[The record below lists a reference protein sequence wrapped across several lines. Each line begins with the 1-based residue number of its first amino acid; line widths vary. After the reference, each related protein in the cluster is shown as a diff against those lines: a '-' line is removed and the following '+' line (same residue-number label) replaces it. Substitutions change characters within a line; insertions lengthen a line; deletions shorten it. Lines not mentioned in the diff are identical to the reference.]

1 MVDIVL
7 RECEQ
12 AALCALMAAEVVP
25 GSPLPTRDVLR
36 TVSRLIRADA
46 VGVALGANGVLMAE
60 VVDPESWHDAHESWV
75 CDGPLNIGI
84 VHWAEVPGYA
94 SALAAESLT
103 DCATIGFRN
112 GPDCVVQLWMDRAD
126 STFTERD
133 LALLRLMAPL
143 LQRLLR
149 ERPTPHLPSSLTV
162 QERRVLMHV
171 ATGRSNPEIAEQLSV
186 APSTVRK
193 HLEHSYRKLG
203 VTNRLAAV
211 ACLQGR
217 DLPDL
222 DLKERIERFA

>member
-1 MVDIVL
+1 MVDLVL

-12 AALCALMAAEVVP
+12 AALCALMSAEAVP
-25 GSPLPTRDVLR
+25 GSPLPNRDVLR
-36 TVSRLIRADA
+36 TVAKIIRADA
-46 VGVALGANGVLMAE
+46 IGVALGANGVLMAE
-60 VVDPESWHDAHESWV
+60 VVDPACWSESHDSFV

-84 VHWAEVPGYA
+84 VHWGGVPGYA
-94 SALAAESLT
+94 PVLAAENLS
-103 DCATIGFRN
+103 DCATVGFRN
-112 GPDCVVQLWMDRAD
+112 GPDCVVQLWLDRAVGV
-126 STFTERD
+126 FTERD
-133 LALLRLMAPL
+133 LALLRLIAPI

-149 ERPTPHLPSSLTV
+149 ERPTPHLPTTLTV

-171 ATGRSNPEIAEQLSV
+171 ATGRSNSEIAVQLSV
-186 APSTVRK
+186 EPSTVRK